1 MFARK
6 LFWSVII
13 LKGSITCLK
22 AGVILAN
29 LKDSGSAKR
38 FTFSFKNSLHSF
50 ISTHPFYFIKYN
62 IFIYWGKVKG
72 CEKVVKAANSV
83 NAWMFAILNDGL

>member
-1 MFARK
+1 M
-6 LFWSVII
+6 
-13 LKGSITCLK
+13 
-22 AGVILAN
+22 LAN

-38 FTFSFKNSLHSF
+38 FTFSFNFLHSF

-72 CEKVVKAANSV
+72 CKKVAKAANSV
-83 NAWMFAILNDGL
+83 NAWMLAILNYDL